1 LTKTPNLERFKYEIA
16 QEFGL
21 ANRKKSVDKKIKN
34 MKSVANTGETKMVKG
49 SNKNVF

>member
-1 LTKTPNLERFKYEIA
+1 MTKTPNLERFKYEIA
-16 QEFGL
+16 QEYGL

-34 MKSVANTGETKMVKG
+34 KGNKSNTGETNMVKG